1 MSRLPIPGSAPAG
14 PVLVDPDPRLALL
27 EALLAERAG
36 WREFDLLTELRRRRV
51 PPFEDPDGSTL
62 GLFRRHF
69 LLRHLLY
76 RLRDR
81 LLAGGRG
88 NLELDAVGVR
98 RRPPPGG
105 RRRGLVAPEPLRA
118 YYLDPDELA
127 STGAAE
133 VDALLAAFWRRY
145 HAHARRD
152 WALRELALAADAT
165 RETIRRRYRELAM
178 DHHPDRGGDAERF
191 ARINAAHAVLV
202 GLPASVGGATP
213 AREGDA

>member
-1 MSRLPIPGSAPAG
+1 
-14 PVLVDPDPRLALL
+14 VVDPDPRLTLL
-27 EALLAERAG
+27 EALLASRPA
-36 WREFDLLTELRRRRV
+36 WREFDLLAELKGRRV

-81 LLAGGRG
+81 LLARG
-88 NLELDAVGVR
+88 AGDLALDAVGVR
-98 RRPPPGG
+98 YCSHPGS
-105 RRRGLVAPEPLRA
+105 RRRAMVAPEPLRA

-145 HAHARRD
+145 HAHGRRD
-152 WALRELALAADAT
+152 WALRELGLEADAPT
-165 RETIRRRYRELAM
+165 DIIRKRYRELAM
-178 DHHPDRGGDAERF
+178 HHHPDRGGDAERF

-202 GLPASVGGATP
+202 GLRASMGGGAP
-213 AREGDA
+213 ARREDR

>member
-1 MSRLPIPGSAPAG
+1 
-14 PVLVDPDPRLALL
+14 VVDPDPRLTLL
-27 EALLAERAG
+27 EALLASRIS
-36 WREFDLLTELRRRRV
+36 WREFDLLTELKRRRV

-81 LLAGGRG
+81 LLARG
-88 NLELDAVGVR
+88 IGDLDLDAIGVR
-98 RRPPPGG
+98 YRPHPGPG
-105 RRRGLVAPEPLRA
+105 RRAMVAPEPLRA

-145 HAHARRD
+145 HAHARKD
-152 WALRELALAADAT
+152 WALRELALDADAP
-165 RETIRRRYRELAM
+165 REAIRKRYRELAM
-178 DHHPDRGGDAERF
+178 EHHPDRGGDAERF

-202 GLPASVGGATP
+202 GLRASVGGGAP
-213 AREGDA
+213 ARREEP

>member
-1 MSRLPIPGSAPAG
+1 MTGVPARWPGPAG
-14 PVLVDPDPRLALL
+14 PAVVDPDPRLALL
-27 EALLAERAG
+27 EAVLASRPA
-36 WREFDLLTELRRRRV
+36 WREFDLLTELKRRHV

-81 LLAGGRG
+81 LLARG
-88 NLELDAVGVR
+88 AGDLALDAVGVR
-98 RRPPPGG
+98 YCSHPGP
-105 RRRGLVAPEPLRA
+105 RRRSMVAPEPLRA

-152 WALRELALAADAT
+152 WALRELDLGEDAP
-165 RETIRRRYRELAM
+165 RDTIRRRYRELAM
-178 DHHPDRGGDAERF
+178 RHHPDRGGDAERF

-202 GLPASVGGATP
+202 GLRASMGGGAP
-213 AREGDA
+213 ARREDR